1 MNISLID
8 IGAIANDGTGDDL
21 RTAFIKVNENFVELD
36 ASIDAST
43 VAENMGDGAG
53 IFKEK
58 VENELQFRSLAVE
71 ENLSITTDGDRIII
85 GTNFEDKTVRF
96 GGIEVI
102 GINNGTMTIIGQNSV
117 ETGLFKGH
125 LIGNVIGS
133 VHPLEPDYIIGTGNI
148 VGVSPQVGEL
158 DPEYRPARVDGVS
171 VKDLDRAI
179 NNFDFGT
186 LDRMFTAGAVYVL
199 DQVGLD
205 LGTFISPARFD
216 VDLGTI
222 PGTL

>member
-43 VAENMGDGAG
+43 VAENIGDGAG

-58 VENELQFRSLAVE
+58 VENELRFRSLDVGDT
-71 ENLSITTDGDRIII
+71 LSISVQGDKIVVTTDFLDKDITVGSIITEGAAII
-85 GTNFEDKTVRF
+85 GTFVEA
-96 GGIEVI
+96 
-102 GINNGTMTIIGQNSV
+102 GQ
-117 ETGLFKGH
+117 FRGH

-148 VGVSPQVGEL
+148 VGVSPDVGEL

-171 VKDLDRAI
+171 VKDLNRAI

-216 VDLGTI
+216 VELGT
-222 PGTL
+222 L